1 MNTHTENPLL
11 QAWNVP
17 PFHLIKEEHYIPAFE
32 YSIAQARQELDLI
45 AHNSETPTFANT
57 IAAIDR
63 SGVMYNRVANVFF
76 NLLEAEA
83 TPGLQQIAEQVM
95 PLTVEYANYYNL
107 YTALFERVKY
117 VYEHADRAMLTVEE
131 RTLLD
136 HTYKNYVRN
145 GIMLSGADK
154 EEYKRLTRELSDIT
168 LQYKNNAL
176 SATTD
181 YALYFAPEN
190 KEKLQGLPHS
200 ELVLAA
206 ERAKAKGYNSG
217 WLFDLSMPCYTA
229 FMKYVA
235 HRHSRQE
242 LYMAYNARALGGA
255 CDNRECIRKIV
266 NIRLQIARL
275 LGYNTYADYV
285 LENRMATTSKE
296 VNEFLAGL
304 NKAFKPL
311 AGQDCMQ
318 VQQYAHAHGLQGE
331 LQAWDW
337 AYYSNGCQTENLNF
351 DEQQLKPYFSLQ
363 QVQQGVFALAGKL
376 YGLYFR
382 QDSTLPV
389 YAKDVQVWNVYE
401 ADHRMLAKLYMDFF
415 PRDTK
420 RNGAWMTSF
429 TDTCKDEK
437 GSRVLPVISLV
448 FNFTPPAADTPSL
461 LTYKEVTTFL
471 HEFGHALHGMLS
483 QNAYVGLSGTS
494 VKRDFVEL
502 PSQIME
508 NWACEQEFLQLFA
521 RHYITGELL
530 PQEWVKKIKMID
542 NYCAGYYSVRQFNFG
557 VLDMAW
563 HSITAPFNGDVEVFE
578 QQATANTQLLTRVEH
593 TCISTAF
600 THIFG
605 GGYAAG
611 YYGYKWA
618 EVLAADAYEE
628 FAREGV
634 FSAAVADRFRKH
646 ILEKGGAEHPM
657 DLYIRFK
664 GRKPDVNALLRKS
677 MNNKE

>member
-1 MNTHTENPLL
+1 MNTHMENPLL
-11 QAWNVP
+11 QTWNMP
-17 PFHLIKEEHYIPAFE
+17 PFSHIKEEHYMQAFE
-32 YSIAQARQELDLI
+32 YSISQAKQELDNI
-45 AHNSETPTFANT
+45 AHSSDTPTFANT
-57 IAAIDR
+57 IAAIDK
-63 SGVMYNRVANVFF
+63 SGAMYSRVANIFF

-83 TPGLQQIAEQVM
+83 TPGLQRIAEQVM
-95 PLTVEYANYYNL
+95 PLTVEYDNYYNL

-131 RTLLD
+131 STLLD
-136 HTYKNYVRN
+136 NTYKNYVRS

-154 EEYKRLTRELSDIT
+154 ESYRQLTRELSDIT

-176 SATTD
+176 AATTD
-181 YALYFAPEN
+181 YGMYFAPESR
-190 KEKLQGLPHS
+190 KELQGLPDS
-200 ELVLAA
+200 ELALAA
-206 ERAKAKGYNSG
+206 ERAAAKKYEGG
-217 WLFDLSMPCYTA
+217 WLFDLSMPSYTA
-229 FMKYVA
+229 FMRYA
-235 HRHSRQE
+235 ANRDRRHE
-242 LYMAYNARALGGA
+242 LYMAYNARALGGDH
-255 CDNRECIRKIV
+255 DNRECIRKIV
-266 NIRLQIARL
+266 NLRLQIARL

-285 LENRMATTSKE
+285 LENRMATTPKE
-296 VNEFLAGL
+296 VNEFLDGL
-304 NKAFKPL
+304 NKAFHPMAVKEYE
-311 AGQDCMQ
+311 Q
-318 VQQYAHAHGLQGE
+318 VQQYARSQGLQGDM
-331 LQAWDW
+331 QAWDW
-337 AYYSNGCQTENLNF
+337 AYYSYRYQTETLSF
-351 DEQQLKPYFSLQ
+351 DEQQLKPYFSLL

-376 YGLYFR
+376 YGLHFE
-382 QDSTLPV
+382 QDNTAPV
-389 YAKDVQVWNVYE
+389 YAEAVQVWKVYE
-401 ADHRMLAKLYMDFF
+401 ADDTLLAILYMDFF

-429 TDTCKDEK
+429 RDACKDEA
-437 GSRVLPVISLV
+437 GNRVVPQISLV
-448 FNFTPPAADTPSL
+448 FNFTPPTADTPSL

-483 QNAYVGLSGTS
+483 RNAYVSVSGTS

-563 HSITAPFNGDVEVFE
+563 HSISAPFAGDVETFE
-578 QQATANTQLLTRVEH
+578 QQATTATQLLTRVDN

-634 FSAAVADRFRKH
+634 FSVAVATRFRKH

-657 DLYIRFK
+657 NLYINFK

-677 MNNKE
+677 MNDKA